1 MAFMPDLTVLRAALA
16 SLLLAAAPAL
26 ATPFAVQLG
35 DIRIALDTPP
45 GFADAAATGSPRVLE
60 LAETL
65 TSASNRILLFGITDA
80 DFRRFTVGDT
90 PEMRRY
96 LIAVTPI
103 ALERY
108 YVSQKE
114 FERYVADV
122 THGLGQPP
130 AQGDFRKLLEKTPE
144 GQPLV
149 LAELVREPALLS
161 FVQGARLAPV
171 ESQHLFTWDKPPA
184 RYLLST
190 TTLLLLRQRALSL
203 SIYTGYDSPADLD
216 WLTHTTKRWVEDLK
230 RLNQR

>member
-1 MAFMPDLTVLRAALA
+1 MIALARAALLA
-16 SLLLAAAPAL
+16 LLLAAAPAL
-26 ATPFAVQLG
+26 AAPFAVQLG

-60 LAETL
+60 LAESL

-80 DFRRFTVGDT
+80 DFRRFSVGDT

-96 LIAVTPI
+96 LIAVTPS
-103 ALERY
+103 AFERY
-108 YVSQKE
+108 FVSPKD

-122 THGLGQPP
+122 TRGLGTPP
-130 AQGDFRKLLEKTPE
+130 AQTEFRKLLEAAPE
-144 GQPLV
+144 GQPMA

-161 FVQGARLAPV
+161 FMQGARLAPI
-171 ESQHLFTWDKPPA
+171 EDQHIWSPEKPA

-190 TTLLLLRQRALSL
+190 TTLLLLRHRALSL

-230 RLNQR
+230 RLNPR